1 MIRLYLLEW
10 ISLFLKFFHVIVGIA
25 WIGASFYF
33 NWLENKLKRV
43 GNRDEIAGH
52 LWAVHGGGFYYLE
65 KYKQYPHELPE
76 PLHWF
81 KWEAYFTWISGFL
94 LLTVVYYFNANS
106 YLLLPGSEMST
117 YVAVLL
123 SISGLILVWVVYD
136 LLCKSVLV
144 DRSAIFILVM
154 LSFVSISAYLY
165 SLVFNPMAVYM
176 QLGAMLGTIM
186 VANVFFVIIPVQKLL
201 VKACQDRTQVSAEL
215 GTKGYVRSRHNN
227 YFTLPVLFTMI
238 SGHYPIVYS
247 SEYSWAVLIV
257 VFVIA
262 VIIRHYFNLKGVGQT
277 KNSLIGLIIV
287 SLVLLIF
294 YLAPVKVDTT
304 ATESVSTEQVQ
315 KIINRRCASCHSA
328 SPTDDVFRVAPAGLA
343 LDTIEQIKVNIDR
356 IYQNTVATQ
365 SMPFSNKTNM
375 TIQERADIS
384 SWFYR
389 LSNE

>member
-1 MIRLYLLEW
+1 
-10 ISLFLKFFHVIVGIA
+10 
-25 WIGASFYF
+25 
-33 NWLENKLKRV
+33 
-43 GNRDEIAGH
+43 
-52 LWAVHGGGFYYLE
+52 
-65 KYKQYPHELPE
+65 
-76 PLHWF
+76 
-81 KWEAYFTWISGFL
+81 
-94 LLTVVYYFNANS
+94 
-106 YLLLPGSEMST
+106 MST

-144 DRSAIFILVM
+144 DRPAIFILVM

-186 VANVFFVIIPVQKLL
+186 VANVFFVIIPIQKLL

-215 GTKGYVRSRHNN
+215 GTNGYVRSRHNN

-277 KNSLIGLIIV
+277 KNSLIGLIVV

-315 KIINRRCASCHSA
+315 KIINRRCVSCHSA
-328 SPTDDVFRVAPAGLA
+328 SPTDDVFRVAPAGLV

-384 SWFYR
+384 SWFDR
-389 LSNE
+389 VSNE